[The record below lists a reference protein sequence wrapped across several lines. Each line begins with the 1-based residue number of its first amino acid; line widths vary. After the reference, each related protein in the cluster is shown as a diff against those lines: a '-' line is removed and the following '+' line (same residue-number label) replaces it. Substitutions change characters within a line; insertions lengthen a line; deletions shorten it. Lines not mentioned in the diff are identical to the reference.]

1 MSRNQSKTP
10 PLTISQINE
19 LIAIGDAEAEM
30 FFAHSDQLDAL
41 FAALAKAQTD
51 MPEAPKSAWNDFK
64 GFKYADLS
72 DVVHASRHIAK
83 HGLSITQWP
92 VGKNR
97 LMTWLGHE
105 SGQWIRGDMRM
116 VPKNFEA
123 QEIGKIISYMRRYAI
138 SAIVN
143 IANQDEQPTPQTE
156 IAADDKFD
164 PHNNDHKRAMF
175 VICRDMGVTHREA
188 LIDCSQHCK
197 GVEMQHL
204 SDAVNQWMDGRGD
217 AHEPESA

>member
-10 PLTISQINE
+10 PLSAAQIRD
-19 LIAIGDAEAEM
+19 LITIGDAEAEL
-30 FFAHSDQLDAL
+30 FFDHTDHLGKL
-41 FAALAKAQTD
+41 FTALAEAQKD

-64 GFKYADLS
+64 GYKYADLT

-97 LMTWLGHE
+97 LITILGHS
-105 SGQWIRGDMRM
+105 SGEWIRGDMRM
-116 VPKNFEA
+116 IPKNFDP
-123 QEIGKIISYMRRYAI
+123 QEIGKIVSYMRRYVI

-143 IANQDEQPTPQTE
+143 IANQDESPQAQAE
-156 IAADDKFD
+156 IAEDDKFD
-164 PHNNDHKRAMF
+164 PHNQDHKRAMF
-175 VICRDMGVTHREA
+175 YICRDMGIIEKAA
-188 LIDCSQHCK
+188 LIDCAKHCK

-204 SDAVNQWMDGRGD
+204 ADAVNQWMDGGG
-217 AHEPESA
+217 HSSEPESA